1 MSLGTAREKEERE
14 TDRDSLFD
22 QNYFKSQVAR
32 QQGRLYN
39 SMPKAKDLAHT
50 WTSFLL
56 TI

>member
-1 MSLGTAREKEERE
+1 MSLGTARGKEERE
-14 TDRDSLFD
+14 TDGDSLFD